1 LVVLEATVNTI
12 EVEVVV
18 EVFLVFLMPLI
29 ITWFQPVVVVVP
41 QVMKVVHK
49 LGMVVMVVLLLEP
62 KVLVDLE
69 VLQELMAQRQLEVQ
83 AVQEVSQD

>member
-1 LVVLEATVNTI
+1 VV
-12 EVEVVV
+12 VVV

-49 LGMVVMVVLLLEP
+49 LGMVVMVVLQLEP

>member
-1 LVVLEATVNTI
+1 
-12 EVEVVV
+12 
-18 EVFLVFLMPLI
+18 
-29 ITWFQPVVVVVP
+29 
-41 QVMKVVHK
+41 
-49 LGMVVMVVLLLEP
+49 MVVMVVQLLEP